1 MTQAMYQRGGKDW
14 KAYYPKIRDRLLN
27 QQAAD
32 GNWNGDSVG
41 SVYGT
46 AIATMILQLPYGYL
60 PVFER

>member
-1 MTQAMYQRGGKDW
+1 MSKGKDW
-14 KAYYPKIRDRLLN
+14 KKYYPKIRDRLLSL
-27 QQAAD
+27 QAPD

-46 AIATMILQLPYGYL
+46 AIATLILQLPYGYL